1 LNDPQFIEAARHLA
15 ERAIQRAQD
24 FDGRLDLA
32 TESLLGRRLDKP
44 ERAVLRKLVQS
55 AEQKY
60 QQDAAQAQALI
71 TVGESK
77 PDPKV
82 PPAELAAWTI
92 AASEIMNL
100 DESLTK

>member
-1 LNDPQFIEAARHLA
+1 M
-15 ERAIQRAQD
+15 
-24 FDGRLDLA
+24 
-32 TESLLGRRLDKP
+32 
-44 ERAVLRKLVQS
+44 QS